1 MSELFIPKNDVKNPR
16 GVCIVLR
23 LSDAAVSVN
32 AEATYED
39 DGDDCERHD
48 GLSLFN
54 TLVCPLECGFCFDY
68 ARLLLLERQ
77 QVL

>member
-23 LSDAAVSVN
+23 LSDYAVSVHT
-32 AEATYED
+32 EATYED
-39 DGDDCERHD
+39 DGYDGERHD
-48 GLSLFN
+48 GLSLLN

-68 ARLLLLERQ
+68 ACLLLLERQ
-77 QVL
+77 QIL